1 MIRFIVV
8 AFVSILAACS
18 GQGQSRVG
26 NGQPGLNVASAA
38 LAGGS
43 PDIALNVADGIL
55 ARDPTNMP
63 ALLTQGDAFNA
74 LGRSQ
79 EAEASYTKA
88 LFSDRGSAEAQI
100 GLARLDLKSDPA
112 KAQAL
117 FLSVLQHDPSNKIA
131 LNDLG
136 IAYDLQGEHSR
147 AQDAYR
153 RALGADSTMRAAEVN
168 LALSMALS
176 GQPAEAVR
184 LLKPLASDPAAPR
197 RLRQDLA
204 VALTMA
210 GDKQEA
216 AKILSADMTPEQTER
231 ALLAYG
237 EFGR

>member
-1 MIRFIVV
+1 
-8 AFVSILAACS
+8 
-18 GQGQSRVG
+18 
-26 NGQPGLNVASAA
+26 LNVAGAA

-43 PDIALNVADGIL
+43 PDIALNVANGIL
-55 ARDPTNMP
+55 VREPNNVP
-63 ALLTQGDAFNA
+63 ALLSQGDAFNA
-74 LGRSQ
+74 LDRS
-79 EAEASYTKA
+79 EDAKASYTKA
-88 LFSDRGSAEAQI
+88 LASEPGSVEARI
-100 GLARLDLKSDPA
+100 GLARLELKSDPA
-112 KAQAL
+112 KAQEL
-117 FLSVLQHDPSNKIA
+117 FLSALRVDPGNTVS

-136 IAYDLQGEHSR
+136 IAYDLQGDHAR

-153 RALGADSTMRAAEVN
+153 RALGRDSTMRAAEVN

-176 GQPAEAVR
+176 GRAAEAVR
-184 LLKPLASDPAAPR
+184 LLKPMASDPNASR

-204 VALTMA
+204 AALAMA